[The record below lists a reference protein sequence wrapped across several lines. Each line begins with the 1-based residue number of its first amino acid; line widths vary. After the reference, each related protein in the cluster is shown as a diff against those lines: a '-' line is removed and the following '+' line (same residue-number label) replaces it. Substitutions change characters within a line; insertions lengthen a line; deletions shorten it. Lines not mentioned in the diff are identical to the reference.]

1 MMGTWY
7 ILDMQYISRTQIPF
21 MDYFSCATLA
31 LVVFSIRLFLGRL
44 GDKLRAQSGIEL
56 IEKRRNKTNAVKICY
71 SKLNELLKDRKQL
84 VKQARSSL
92 ISSGITPYRKI
103 VKFSSF

>member
-7 ILDMQYISRTQIPF
+7 ILDIQYISRTQIPF

-31 LVVFSIRLFLGRL
+31 FSSVFSIWLFLGRL
-44 GDKLRAQSGIEL
+44 GNKLRAQSGIEL

-71 SKLNELLKDRKQL
+71 SKLNELLKGRKQL

-92 ISSGITPYRKI
+92 IRYRKI
-103 VKFSSF
+103 VKFWSF